1 MKKSQFYY
9 LHVKAGATMGTGA
22 WSTPLKYTNPIEEHN
37 AVRNTVGITDFSTMG
52 KFDIKGEDAKK
63 FVQKMVVNDVDKLYP
78 GKVMYSSMTTEDGGM
93 YDDATVYC
101 FNEEHYWIVGST
113 AGRAKDAIRFKQYSK
128 DMRAYVTDVTS
139 AFGLLTIQGPNSR
152 ALINSICSPSLD
164 DVKYFHF
171 KEIEIDGCSIL
182 ASRTGFTGELGF
194 ELYISTEDCPD
205 VWNAISEAGKSF
217 DAKYC
222 GMIAAGGTL
231 RLEKGYLGGNEYGEH
246 INPYQVGL
254 GWTVCLDKDFI
265 GRDALKK
272 IKEEGP
278 KSKLMGF
285 KIGDKSKIATSDAEV
300 LIDGE
305 VVGKVTSAALSVTY
319 DISFGMAF
327 IDTEYAKEGTKV
339 QIVFGDDVVDAILT
353 NKTLH
358 DPEGK
363 RLNPERKCLTV

>member
-1 MKKSQFYY
+1 MKKTAFYH

-22 WSTPLKYTNPIEEHN
+22 WSTPLMYTNPVEEHN

-52 KFDIKGEDAKK
+52 KIDIKGEDAKK
-63 FVQKMVVNDVDKLYP
+63 FTQKMVVNDLDKLYP
-78 GKVMYSSMTTEDGGM
+78 GKVMYTSMTTEEGGM

-113 AGRAKDAIRFKQYSK
+113 AGRAKDVIRLEKYSK

-139 AFGLLTIQGPNSR
+139 AYGLLTIQGPKSR
-152 ALINSICSPSLD
+152 DLINSICSPNLD
-164 DVKYFHF
+164 DVKFYQF
-171 KEIEIDGCSIL
+171 KEIEIADCPIM

-194 ELYISTEDCPD
+194 ELYILTEDCPD
-205 VWNAISEAGKSF
+205 VWDAISEAGKSF

-231 RLEKGYLGGNEYGEH
+231 RLEKGYLGGKEYGEH
-246 INPYQVGL
+246 TNPYQVGL
-254 GWTVCLDKDFI
+254 GWTVCLDRDFI
-265 GRDALKK
+265 GRDALSK

-285 KIGDKSKIATSDAEV
+285 LIEDKSKIATSDAEILV
-300 LIDGE
+300 DGE
-305 VVGKVTSAALSVTY
+305 IVGMVTSAALSVTY
-319 DISFGMAF
+319 DVSFGMAF
-327 IDTEYAKEGTKV
+327 IDTEYAKKGTTV
-339 QIVFGDDVVDAILT
+339 QIRFADDLVDAILT

-363 RLNPERKCLTV
+363 RLTV